1 MNNQSHQSI
10 INTEE
15 DKNNVLDEIYKYL
28 NYWPWFIMALA
39 IAFAISFFYLKFNN
53 KIYATTTK
61 IQMLDESKGIEL
73 NTSAYLFN
81 RSNINLENEVELLK
95 SYPIIESVVVKNNLN
110 ITFFNKGNVQTFEL
124 LKLPFNFIPLIKS
137 DSIYG
142 KKVFDVTITPEGLEI
157 LEERQAN
164 LTQIK
169 GYSTENSNTIFPF
182 KIIEKAEQ
190 MHRFIGLTFQIK
202 FVPKE
207 DVVDQIKSAISIKEI
222 GDFSNILALSLQ
234 GENKTKSELI
244 LNALVE
250 EYKQD
255 GIKDRQLVSKRT
267 IEFINER
274 LIDLFGELDSI
285 ENDKKD
291 FKQQNKLIDI
301 QGNASQSILELN
313 TSDTSLFDIY
323 NQLYLAKAL
332 KDKLIDNS
340 KELNLWPAN
349 FGFNN
354 AELNEFIDSY
364 NTKVLEL
371 KKLNMSAGIS
381 NPLVINIKKHLDK
394 IKINLNNS
402 LDIFI
407 KELQFKQEQL
417 KNQNKKI
424 NTKIASL
431 PLNEKLLRA
440 IERQQQIK
448 ESLYVLLLQK
458 KEEASINLSVAEPS
472 VKIVEYAKSKRSAIY
487 PKPFIIYSMAISL
500 GILCPFGVL
509 YLILGLDTKIRS
521 TKEIEKTLPQIPVVA
536 EIPLHEG
543 DRTPNLI
550 DSNENTVQSEV
561 FRILS
566 SNINLISSFNKDS
579 GKVIYCTS
587 SIKGEGKT
595 YVSMNLSL
603 ILASFKKK
611 VLLIGADLRNPQVH
625 KQIGYQKN
633 YKGLSNYLF
642 DEDRSAYWEDH
653 VINGFKNYKNL
664 DVLMGGEIPPNAPQ
678 LLNNG
683 RFEKLLIKARLKYD
697 YIIVDTAPTLL
708 VADTFIISKYAD
720 LVLYLVKVNYS
731 DKRILEYLK
740 KLYET
745 EKLSNIA
752 LVVNGIKND
761 KSNNFNYG
769 YGYSYN

>member
-15 DKNNVLDEIYKYL
+15 DKNNVFDEIYKYL
-28 NYWPWFIMALA
+28 NYWPWFIMTLA

-61 IQMLDESKGIEL
+61 IQMLDKSKGIEL

-207 DVVDQIKSAISIKEI
+207 DVVDQLKSAISIKEI

-381 NPLVINIKKHLDK
+381 NPLVINIKKQLDK

-407 KELQFKQEQL
+407 KELQFKQGQL

-536 EIPLHEG
+536 EIPLHES
-543 DRTPNLI
+543 DRAPNLI

-625 KQIGYQKN
+625 KQIGYHKN

-642 DEDRSAYWEDH
+642 DEDQSAYWEDH
-653 VINGFKNYKNL
+653 VINGFENYKNL
-664 DVLMGGEIPPNAPQ
+664 DILMGGEIPPNAPQ